1 MNLGPKE
8 ARPFARELKAKA
20 CATSRTDVWVT
31 PPTASLEAVA
41 SELSGTPIA
50 VGAQNVHW
58 ANAGAFTGETSPLF
72 LADLGVK
79 FSLVGHSERRTL
91 FGETSEQV
99 AQRTK
104 NALSAGLTAVV
115 CIGETEAERTSQQT
129 EAVLLEQLTPVLD
142 VVDANSAVRVIVA
155 YEPVWAIGTGKVA
168 SLQEIQDAHRFI
180 ISTWNSRKLSRPAV
194 VLYGGSVNPGN
205 FSEILRLPE
214 VDGALVGG
222 ASIKIDQW
230 LSLISIA
237 EETPVGQ

>member
-115 CIGETEAERTSQQT
+115 CIGETEAERTGQQT
-129 EAVLLEQLTPVLD
+129 EKVLLEQLNPVLD
-142 VVDANSAVRVIVA
+142 VVDANSAARVILA

-180 ISTWNSRKLSRPAV
+180 ISTWNSRKLSCPAV

-205 FSEILRLPE
+205 FAEILRLPE

>member
-180 ISTWNSRKLSRPAV
+180 ISTWNSRKLSCPAV

-205 FSEILRLPE
+205 FAEILRLPE